1 MRAEK
6 KQSVLS
12 VDFDNCMLIFV
23 ADVYIIKQ
31 LVILSGF
38 LNGRFF
44 RDGFMPLRIRT
55 DASDIGLQKSFKINN
70 RALSAR
76 IAKLASGLKINQAAD
91 DAAGLVQSEGMRASV
106 SGFSQAIRNS
116 ELAMNQTQ
124 VAEGSLAETHS
135 ILDRL
140 RELSVQAASSGI
152 SDANRASI
160 QTEFSQLTAEVDR
173 LAQTAPHGA
182 NAFQIGPNPGD
193 GNQVEIDILQASAPE
208 IGLSGRSV
216 VSQTGAQQTL
226 SAIDNA
232 IAQVSVQRSDM
243 GVLQNRLGFAIRS
256 NEQAMENLQ
265 ASESVIRDAD
275 LALEASQLTGER
287 IRTQANISVLSQQN
301 VNRQQVLNL
310 LG

>member
-1 MRAEK
+1 
-6 KQSVLS
+6 
-12 VDFDNCMLIFV
+12 
-23 ADVYIIKQ
+23 
-31 LVILSGF
+31 
-38 LNGRFF
+38 
-44 RDGFMPLRIRT
+44 MPLRIRM
-55 DASDIGLQKSFKINN
+55 DASDIGLQKSLKINH

-76 IAKLASGLKINQAAD
+76 IAKLASGLRINQASH
-91 DAAGLVQSEGMRASV
+91 DAAGLAQSEGMRANV
-106 SGFSQAIRNS
+106 SGFAQAIRNS

-124 VAEGSLAETHS
+124 VAEGSLTETHS

-152 SDANRASI
+152 TDANRATI
-160 QTEFSQLTAEVDR
+160 QTEYAQLTAEVDR
-173 LAQTAPHGA
+173 LAQTLPNGVRV
-182 NAFQIGPNPGD
+182 FQIGPHPGD
-193 GNQVEIDILQASAPE
+193 GNQVEIDIMQASAPE

-216 VSQTGAQQTL
+216 VSQVGAQHTL

-232 IAQVSVQRSDM
+232 IAQISVQRSDI

-256 NEQAMENLQ
+256 NEHAMENLQ

-275 LALEASQLTGER
+275 VALEASQLTGER
-287 IRTQANISVLSQQN
+287 IRTQANISILSQQN